1 MSRDIVEWGTIL
13 RGQYSI
19 CWLKK
24 DLSKVHGTL
33 NISFNI
39 CFIKIRSKHNDNTL
53 LSLLRIFMK
62 QALEGRIKNDIFVLD
77 FISNKDKVIRE
88 DLLSSRTFQHMH
100 GKAIWLSLSNICIL
114 QKKKKSNSTSDL
126 EILHSQIPTFKQGL
140 VWTRYKNKNISSNY
154 IHVFFMHTMELYIY
168 RMKNIQYAIKSYL

>member
-1 MSRDIVEWGTIL
+1 MDTNV
-13 RGQYSI
+13 
-19 CWLKK
+19 
-24 DLSKVHGTL
+24 
-33 NISFNI
+33 

-100 GKAIWLSLSNICIL
+100 GKAI
-114 QKKKKSNSTSDL
+114 
-126 EILHSQIPTFKQGL
+126 
-140 VWTRYKNKNISSNY
+140 
-154 IHVFFMHTMELYIY
+154 
-168 RMKNIQYAIKSYL
+168 